1 MLHGTDLSQ
10 LSSAYSSFEQMLKIL
25 VEKKEMQEMR
35 PSEMGSGR
43 ILGP

>member
-25 VEKKEMQEMR
+25 VEKKEMR